1 MTHDF
6 SHLSDSQ
13 LTSEVYKRRAQI
25 NKLAESLPQLYVQRR
40 NAKAVFRD
48 DANAFYGA
56 GETSEFYKHYAQPT
70 WHDMYTQARVAA
82 NADNALDTAREKLAE
97 LTELQ
102 TAQKRELKQRQSKRQ
117 EAKKAVIQSYLARQK
132 RLAERGTVNPN
143 KLTSDKLGN
152 VLTRLFNAI
161 KSA

>member
-13 LTSEVYKRRAQI
+13 LTSQVYKRRAEI

-40 NAKAVFRD
+40 NAKAAFRVEM
-48 DANAFYGA
+48 DALYEACNPK
-56 GETSEFYKHYAQPT
+56 SPT
-70 WHDMYTQARVAA
+70 WHDVYTQARVAA
-82 NADNALDTAREKLAE
+82 NADSALDSAREKLAE

-117 EAKKAVIQSYLARQK
+117 EAKKAIIESYLARQK
-132 RLAERGTVNPN
+132 RLAERGTRNPN
-143 KLTSDKLGN
+143 DPKPETFGQ
-152 VLTRLFNAI
+152 VLSGIMNKYGI
-161 KSA
+161 KTA